1 MNMKFAAAAAL
12 GLLSCAVMA
21 PQAAAADNGFY
32 LGAGLTQTNF
42 DISFDVDGDTV
53 SGDEDDNGFKVIA
66 GWRPLDWLA
75 VEGNYLDLGG
85 ISEDG
90 IEIDTSALTLS
101 ALVMAEI
108 GIVDLYA
115 RVGMANWDTDFTVDT
130 GSISDDGWEPTYGVG
145 VGVHFGSI
153 GVRAEY
159 ERFSTEALDEFLDG
173 DGIESDTDIISVS
186 VTYTFL

>member
-12 GLLSCAVMA
+12 GLLSFGAMA
-21 PQAAAADNGFY
+21 QQAAAADNGFY

-42 DISFDVDGDTV
+42 DVTVDGLSD
-53 SGDEDDNGFKVIA
+53 DFDDNGFKVIA
-66 GWRPLDWLA
+66 GFRPLNWFA
-75 VEGNYLDLGG
+75 VEANYIDLGG
-85 ISEDG
+85 INEGGLEVDS
-90 IEIDTSALTLS
+90 SAISLS
-101 ALVMAEI
+101 GLVLAEV

-115 RVGMANWDTDFTVDT
+115 RVGMVNWDTEFSV
-130 GSISDDGWEPTYGVG
+130 GQGNVSDDGWEPTYGVG

-159 ERFSTEALDEFLDG
+159 ERFSTEALDDQI
-173 DGIESDTDIISVS
+173 DTDTDIISVS

>member
-1 MNMKFAAAAAL
+1 M
-12 GLLSCAVMA
+12 
-21 PQAAAADNGFY
+21 
-32 LGAGLTQTNF
+32 
-42 DISFDVDGDTV
+42 

-66 GWRPLDWLA
+66 GFRPLDWFA
-75 VEGNYLDLGG
+75 VEANYLDLGG

-90 IEIDTSALTLS
+90 LEIDTSALTVS
-101 ALVMAEI
+101 ALVLAEV

-115 RVGMANWDTDFTVDT
+115 RVGMANWDTDFRVDG

-173 DGIESDTDIISVS
+173 SGIEADTDIISVS

>member
-12 GLLSCAVMA
+12 GLLSFAAMA

-32 LGAGLTQTNF
+32 LGAGLTETNF
-42 DISFDVDGDTV
+42 DVDVDGISD
-53 SGDEDDNGFKVIA
+53 DFDDNGFKVIA
-66 GWRPLDWLA
+66 GWRPLNWLA
-75 VEGNYLDLGG
+75 VEANYLDLGG
-85 ISEDG
+85 IDEDG
-90 IEIDTSALTLS
+90 LEIDSSAITLS
-101 ALVMAEI
+101 GLVLAEI

-115 RVGMANWDTDFTVDT
+115 RVGMANWDTDFSVDA

-159 ERFSTEALDEFLDG
+159 ERFSTEALDDQ
-173 DGIESDTDIISVS
+173 IETDTDIISVS